1 MTIQLVETSEESSFL
16 LIADHIAELLNDGQV
31 SEACTAALQAPPV
44 GPCCTAAAATG
55 AGASQQG
62 RIWCP
67 AAISADHAAG
77 CSSLAHCG
85 LRLAPHWPTPL
96 GPSSWSSA
104 AR

>member
-44 GPCCTAAAATG
+44 GPCSCCRCGCAAW
-55 AGASQQG
+55 ASQQG

-77 CSSLAHCG
+77 CYSLVHCG
-85 LRLAPHWPTPL
+85 LRLALHWPTPL

-104 AR
+104 AH